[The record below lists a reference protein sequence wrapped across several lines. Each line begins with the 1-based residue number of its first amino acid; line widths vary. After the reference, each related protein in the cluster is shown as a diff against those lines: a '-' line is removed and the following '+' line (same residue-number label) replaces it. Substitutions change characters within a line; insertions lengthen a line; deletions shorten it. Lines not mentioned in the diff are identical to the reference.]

1 MALTPAEEAAK
12 LRKTMGKGL
21 CVCILGSTKFSASD
35 SEELVKALS
44 CELEKSVDASQAF
57 FVTGGMEGVQECF
70 AKSCGDGSNV
80 WNLLPVGESSK
91 YGVGTDV
98 HAGANLEER
107 EAVFEQLGDVYITV
121 EGGAEVAQEAKAAHD
136 RGATI
141 IPLIRS
147 GGASSGKFE
156 FPKVALER
164 PDCATEEQWSL
175 LQNKG
180 AKAEESAQAVVAV
193 VQKLAKKY
201 NASIWEI
208 IDDLIGFERGT
219 LLKALGVVVAV
230 LVTVS
235 CFMIYRELSQGETTM
250 ALLHGGFL
258 FLVIGLVSSIA
269 WVVSEVSRIEDEKSQ
284 ENGAA
289 APASAADKK
298 AQ

>member
-1 MALTPAEEAAK
+1 MTPAEEAAK
-12 LRKTMGKGL
+12 VRKTMGKGL
-21 CVCILGSTKFSASD
+21 CVCILGSTKFSGSD
-35 SEELVKALS
+35 SEDLVKALGG
-44 CELEKSVDASQAF
+44 ELAKSVDASQAF

-107 EAVFEQLGDVYITV
+107 KAIFGQLGDVYITI
-121 EGGAEVAQEAKAAHD
+121 EGGPGVSQEAKAAHD

-141 IPLIRS
+141 LPLIRS
-147 GGASSGKFE
+147 GGASSGMFE
-156 FPKVALER
+156 FPKAALER

-175 LQNKG
+175 LQNKE
-180 AKAEESAQAVVAV
+180 AQVEKSAQAVVAV
-193 VQKLAKKY
+193 VQKLAKKH

-235 CFMIYRELSQGETTM
+235 CCMIYQEVAKGETMM

-258 FLVIGLVSSIA
+258 FLVIGLVASIA
-269 WVVSEVSRIEDEKSQ
+269 WVVSEVSRLEDEKSQ
-284 ENGAA
+284 EDGAA
-289 APASAADKK
+289 VPTSEADKK

>member
-1 MALTPAEEAAK
+1 LTPAEEAAK

-21 CVCILGSTKFSASD
+21 CVCILGSTTFSAPD
-35 SEELVKALS
+35 SEDLVKALG

-80 WNLLPVGESSK
+80 WTLMPVGESSK

-98 HAGANLEER
+98 HAGANSDER
-107 EAVFEQLGDVYITV
+107 RAVFGQLGDVYITI
-121 EGGAEVAQEAKAAHD
+121 EGGPGVSQLAKAAHD

-141 IPLIRS
+141 LPLIRS
-147 GGASSGKFE
+147 GGASSGMFE
-156 FPKVALER
+156 FPKGALER
-164 PDCATEEQWSL
+164 PDSATEEQWSL
-175 LQNKG
+175 LQNKR

-193 VQKLAKKY
+193 VQKLAKKH

-219 LLKALGVVVAV
+219 LLKALGVVIAV

-235 CFMIYRELSQGETTM
+235 CFLIYREISQGETKM

-269 WVVSEVSRIEDEKSQ
+269 WVVSEVSRLEDEKSQ
-284 ENGAA
+284 DGAA

>member
-1 MALTPAEEAAK
+1 MTPAEEAAK
-12 LRKTMGKGL
+12 VRKTMGKGL
-21 CVCILGSTKFSASD
+21 CVCILGSTEFSASD
-35 SEELVKALS
+35 SEDLVKALAS
-44 CELEKSVDASQAF
+44 ELAKSVDASQAF
-57 FVTGGMEGVQECF
+57 FVTGGMAGVQECF

-80 WNLLPVGESSK
+80 WTLLTVGESGK
-91 YGVGTDV
+91 YGVGTDA
-98 HAGANLEER
+98 HAGANLDEKR
-107 EAVFEQLGDVYITV
+107 EVFGQLGDVYITV
-121 EGGAEVAQEAKAAHD
+121 EGGPGVSKLAKAAHD

-141 IPLIRS
+141 LPLIRS
-147 GGASSGKFE
+147 GGASGGMFD

-164 PDCATEEQWSL
+164 PECATEEQWSL

-180 AKAEESAQAVVAV
+180 AKVEESAQAVVAV
-193 VQKLAKKY
+193 VQKLAKKH

-235 CFMIYRELSQGETTM
+235 CFMIYQEVAKGETMM

-258 FLVIGLVSSIA
+258 FLVIGLVASIA
-269 WVVSEVSRIEDEKSQ
+269 WVVSEVSRLEDEKSQ
-284 ENGAA
+284 EGAA
-289 APASAADKK
+289 APTSEADKK